1 MSVKP
6 EAVIYTDGS
15 CQGNPGPGG
24 WASIVIVG
32 GTTQEITGGDPSTS
46 NNRMELLGVI
56 NGLKSLR
63 GPHIVRIYSDSKYI
77 TDAFNKFW
85 LKSWKKN
92 GWKRKDGPLK
102 NEELWKELDALTQ
115 KHICTFIWVKGHAG
129 NQYNERCDELAVM
142 ESRRASGA
150 WDNDWEDA
158 QTIEADTTPQTAGSD
173 SVEAEEAL
181 EDYIR
186 TTNKEIVGVETP
198 CGSLPFCEFCAGG
211 SVRNICAKAY
221 IAYRRDVHSKEE

>member
-15 CQGNPGPGG
+15 CLGNPGPGG

-32 GTTQEITGGDPSTS
+32 GTTQEMSGGDPSTT

-63 GPHIVRIYSDSKYI
+63 GPHIVKIFSDSKYI
-77 TDAFNKFW
+77 TDAFNKYW

-102 NEELWKELDALTQ
+102 NEEEGAGCPYAEAYL
-115 KHICTFIWVKGHAG
+115 HIRMG
-129 NQYNERCDELAVM
+129 
-142 ESRRASGA
+142 
-150 WDNDWEDA
+150 
-158 QTIEADTTPQTAGSD
+158 
-173 SVEAEEAL
+173 
-181 EDYIR
+181 
-186 TTNKEIVGVETP
+186 
-198 CGSLPFCEFCAGG
+198 
-211 SVRNICAKAY
+211 
-221 IAYRRDVHSKEE
+221 

>member
-6 EAVIYTDGS
+6 EAVIYADGS

-32 GTTQEITGGDPSTS
+32 ETTQEMSGGAASTT

-63 GPHIVRIYSDSKYI
+63 GPHIVKIYSDSKYI
-77 TDAFNKFW
+77 TDAFNQYW

-129 NQYNERCDELAVM
+129 NQYNERCDELAVI
-142 ESRRASGA
+142 ESRRASGS
-150 WDNDWEDA
+150 WDDTWETQTSREGLTLKDDAAEDA
-158 QTIEADTTPQTAGSD
+158 EA
-173 SVEAEEAL
+173 VKAL

-186 TTNKEIVGVETP
+186 TANKEIIGVETP
-198 CGSLPFCEFCAGG
+198 CGSLPFCEYCAGG
-211 SVRNICAKAY
+211 SVQYICAKAY
-221 IAYRRDVHSKEE
+221 MAYRRDIRTKKE